1 MKPKEHEPFPRPPCH
16 LATRLAHLGLGVLVL
31 FGLALSSEG
40 QNPGAVFL
48 EIWPGAR
55 PTALGGAFAATADD
69 VSATYYNQAGLSF
82 LAGDQATLMHS
93 PWLPGLYPGMYYE
106 FAGYAHEFKDKGTLA
121 GNIIYLTTGKTD
133 VIDYQ
138 GNNLGQY
145 TTFDFS
151 ATAGYGFKVAP
162 QLGVGVGLKFI
173 YSFLVPDWVF
183 KAMPELGIEAGG
195 TGTTWAADAGV
206 LYKPWDK
213 LWLGA
218 SVANLGPN
226 IAYTSSGESDPLP
239 RTLRLGLRYSP
250 VANQLLRVSITPEI
264 TKILVGMFYDPDN
277 TKPFSQE
284 LQYEVWEAWKSIG
297 VEASYFNLLTARV
310 GYFEDVTGARGG
322 VVLVDDQGSK
332 QHISA
337 WDAVFNRSKY
347 PGKFKS
353 LGITFGGGLQ
363 YKGFA
368 FDASFDNM
376 IYDFETSNMKFS
388 LAYKF

>member
-1 MKPKEHEPFPRPPCH
+1 
-16 LATRLAHLGLGVLVL
+16 VLVL